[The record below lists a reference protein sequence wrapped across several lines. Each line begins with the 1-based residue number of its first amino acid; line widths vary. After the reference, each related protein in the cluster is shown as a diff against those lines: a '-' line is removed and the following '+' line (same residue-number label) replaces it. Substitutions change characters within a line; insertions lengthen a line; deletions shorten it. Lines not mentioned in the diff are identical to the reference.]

1 MICHI
6 LSKLGVTSCLPTP
19 VFHSVGSVESY
30 VFGCIYVADDLFM
43 LEKVK
48 LMFEK
53 ALRHGLVP

>member
-1 MICHI
+1 MSYSFQTGRYLMSAHPRFSLRRVSGV
-6 LSKLGVTSCLPTP
+6 LSVRVL
-19 VFHSVGSVESY
+19 
-30 VFGCIYVADDLFM
+30 YVADDLFM

>member
-1 MICHI
+1 MTYSFLTGRYLMSAHPRFSLRRVSGV
-6 LSKLGVTSCLPTP
+6 LSVRVHLCSLTIS
-19 VFHSVGSVESY
+19 
-30 VFGCIYVADDLFM
+30 FM